1 MELKEIGPVSCA
13 KVLGL
18 FYGGIGLIAGAIIGL
33 FAVAGAALGHGANY
47 GNPFL
52 GSLFGIGAI
61 VLLPLLYGTLG
72 VIVGLIVAA
81 LYNVIAR
88 WVGGIQVTLQ

>member
-33 FAVAGAALGHGANY
+33 FAVAGAALGHGNNY

-52 GSLFGIGAI
+52 GTLFGMGAI
-61 VLLPLLYGTLG
+61 VFLPLLYGTLG
-72 VIVGLIVAA
+72 VIVGLIVSAF
-81 LYNVIAR
+81 YNVIAR

>member
-1 MELKEIGPVSCA
+1 MELKEIGPISCA

-18 FYGGIGLIAGAIIGL
+18 IYGGIGLIAGAMIGC
-33 FAVAGAALGHGANY
+33 FAVVGAALGHGANY

-52 GSLFGIGAI
+52 GTLFGVGAI

-72 VIVGLIVAA
+72 MLAGLILSAF
-81 LYNVIAR
+81 YNLIAR

>member
-13 KVLGL
+13 KVLGIL
-18 FYGGIGLIAGAIIGL
+18 YGGIGLIAGVIIGFL
-33 FAVAGAALGHGANY
+33 AVAGGALGHGNNY

-52 GSLFGIGAI
+52 GSLFGMGAI
-61 VLLPLLYGTLG
+61 VFLPVMYGVLGALAGLLFS
-72 VIVGLIVAA
+72 A
-81 LYNVIAR
+81 LYNLIAR